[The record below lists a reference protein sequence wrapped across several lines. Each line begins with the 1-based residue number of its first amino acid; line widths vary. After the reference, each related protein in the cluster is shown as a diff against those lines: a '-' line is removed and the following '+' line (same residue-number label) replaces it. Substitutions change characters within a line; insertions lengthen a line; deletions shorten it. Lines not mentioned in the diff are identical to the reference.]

1 MDIVYD
7 SGEYILT
14 KADGTTERFPG
25 LFEAMRASGE
35 APDIEILS
43 DIATGTYDE

>member
-1 MDIVYD
+1 MDIVCD

-14 KADGTTERFPG
+14 KADATIERFAG
-25 LFEAMRASGE
+25 VLEAMRASGE
-35 APDIEILS
+35 APDIEIIS